1 MDVGA
6 LLSSGPADLG
16 LTPLLAGLWGDH
28 TAALPHW
35 FAQES
40 QLRAHYSEC
49 AILPS
54 SLFTCV
60 RILYNARCIAM
71 ALSGQW
77 RCRSADRSRCLRRL
91 ILCMWLALT
100 ANVPW

>member
-1 MDVGA
+1 MAAAVDVGA

-28 TAALPHW
+28 AAALPHW

-49 AILPS
+49 AKRRAPT
-54 SLFTCV
+54 SLVMMRTHV
-60 RILYNARCIAM
+60 LHHRLACI
-71 ALSGQW
+71 
-77 RCRSADRSRCLRRL
+77 
-91 ILCMWLALT
+91 
-100 ANVPW
+100 